1 MVSHRAG
8 DRLGSIVDSG
18 TERVDGRDAWRTNV
32 AAGRALADL
41 VETTLGPR
49 GMDTMV
55 RTSEGKVVV
64 TNDGTR
70 VLDLIEISHPTA
82 GMLADLA
89 AEQASAVGD
98 GTTRAIVLAGELL
111 DRAESLL
118 EQGVN
123 PTMIAAGYY
132 YAAKRASALL
142 DSYTFDIGLSD
153 RERLEALARTAITGR
168 WDRDSTAF
176 LASLFVD
183 SVGRIEREGTIEH
196 RRITRR
202 AIPGG
207 RLRHSTIVEGLPI
220 DTERSSTSL
229 LTPRSRRPD
238 RIEDAT
244 IALLDDGLRIET
256 VDGLERVSLDGPEDR
271 QELLEYEDSV
281 YAEQANTV
289 AATGPDVLF
298 CQQSIDDPVTYL
310 LAERGILAVERT
322 RRDELVQLGRATGAR
337 HVGAISELTA
347 ADVGHAGLLERR
359 RVGGRELLVLSE
371 CVEDEQLS
379 LLLRGGPEHVVE
391 ELDRI
396 AGSCLR
402 ALGLAIEQGAVLPGG
417 GACEIR
423 LGSDLRAE
431 ARGIGSCE
439 QLAIEAFADALEAIP
454 RTLAENAGLDP
465 IDALAELRARHHA
478 GENTVGLNLEA
489 RGGGR
494 IGDILEA
501 GVIEPLAVPRRAI
514 ESATE
519 AATTLVRVDD
529 VIAAERDESEGEA
542 EHDDHDHGPVGLEST
557 EGYPWAVGHS
567 MGH

>member
-1 MVSHRAG
+1 MVRQRG
-8 DRLGSIVDSG
+8 DDRLGSIVDSG
-18 TERVDGRDAWRTNV
+18 TERVDGRAAWRTNV
-32 AAGRALADL
+32 AAGRALADT
-41 VETTLGPR
+41 VRTTLGPK
-49 GMDTMV
+49 GADTMV
-55 RTSEGKVVV
+55 ITAEGKVVV

-70 VLDLIEISHPTA
+70 IIDLIEISHPTA
-82 GMLADLA
+82 ELLADLA
-89 AEQASAVGD
+89 AEQASEVGD
-98 GTTRAIVLAGELL
+98 GTTTAILLAGELL
-111 DRAESLL
+111 ARAEELL
-118 EQGVN
+118 DRGVH
-123 PTMIAAGYY
+123 PTTIAAGYHL
-132 YAAKRASALL
+132 AAERASTLL
-142 DSYTFDIGLSD
+142 DSYAFDIRLSD
-153 RERLEALARTAITGR
+153 RERLEALARTIITGR
-168 WDRDSTAF
+168 WDRESRGF

-183 SVGRIEREGTIEH
+183 LIGKVEREGMIEH

-207 RLRHSTIVEGLPI
+207 RPRDSTIVNGLPI

-229 LTPRSRRPD
+229 VTPRSRRPD

-271 QELLEYEDSV
+271 QELLAYEESV
-281 YAEQANTV
+281 YAEQADRV
-289 AATGPDVLF
+289 AATGANVLF

-322 RRDELVQLGRATGAR
+322 RRDELIQLARATGAR
-337 HVGAISELTA
+337 HVGTIAELSS
-347 ADVGHAGLLERR
+347 ADVGHAGVLERR

-371 CVEDEQLS
+371 CAGNEQLS

-417 GACEIR
+417 GACETR
-423 LGSDLRAE
+423 LAGDLRAE
-431 ARGIGSCE
+431 AKGVDSRE
-439 QLAIEAFADALEAIP
+439 QLAIEAFADALEVIP
-454 RTLAENAGLDP
+454 WTLAENAGLEP
-465 IDALAELRARHHA
+465 IDALTELRARHHA
-478 GENTVGLNLEA
+478 GENTVGLDLEA
-489 RGGGR
+489 GEGGR
-494 IGDILEA
+494 IRDILEA

-514 ESATE
+514 ESAAE
-519 AATTLVRVDD
+519 AASTLVRVDD
-529 VIAAERDESEGEA
+529 VIAAERNGSGE
-542 EHDDHDHGPVGLEST
+542 EERDDHDHGPGGLEST